1 MKLVSM
7 AFLTALLA
15 GCGGG
20 GDSTPPPVTVAP
32 AAPVIPAPVVPVV
45 PVPPVVTP
53 VAPVTPAEPVIP
65 VTPTV
70 PVVPVTPEPVPVVPP
85 PYTLT
90 PATIA
95 GSFLTGYPVHIVVK
109 ATAVASP
116 GALVFIKFGTEAA
129 TLFNAPVLSF
139 NRDGT
144 INLDIVPSASFA
156 PGRYQGK
163 VDVHVCS
170 DENCKSPLAG
180 SPFQVPYDLL
190 VEPVEGGTQAFDLR
204 ALSAIAGA
212 SDWAAFQGNAS
223 HTGFV
228 PVTLAPERFAV
239 RWKWTAPS
247 DAGTRLR
254 ISKVGTGSG
263 RVYVSTGPFLDFKR
277 TTHQLYALGETDGQP
292 QWTHSFADL
301 ADPIAGPA
309 AVADGKV
316 YMVASSRTTSYLFG
330 FDAANGVQQF
340 RSVLN
345 TTPSTYGA
353 PLVFDGL
360 AYTETGF
367 GSGLAAFDA
376 TSGAQKFSTPLYG
389 NWDWIPAVDGTAAY
403 AFVGATLVVLDR
415 STGIQRAVINDP
427 NHGIGNVDYISGT
440 PMLGAPGSV
449 TTVNTGLV
457 SGVGIVNYDI
467 AAHRVRW
474 SATGQ
479 YFFNPAYHNGTI
491 FAANSKSFALE
502 ARAEAD
508 GTLTWSWSPP
518 QGDGAFA
525 SDVLV
530 TNNLVFISTTTA
542 TYAIDRTSHTV
553 AWRYPMSGS
562 LALSAN
568 GILYIQSMSAIVAI
582 NLK

>member
-1 MKLVSM
+1 MKLHDMVLL
-7 AFLTALLA
+7 AALLA

-20 GDSTPPPVTVAP
+20 GESAPVPVTAAP
-32 AAPVIPAPVVPVV
+32 ATPVIPTQPAV
-45 PVPPVVTP
+45 PVPPEVTP
-53 VAPVTPAEPVIP
+53 VAPVTPADPVAP
-65 VTPTV
+65 VTPATPV
-70 PVVPVTPEPVPVVPP
+70 PEPVVPAPYAFTPS
-85 PYTLT
+85 
-90 PATIA
+90 TIA
-95 GSFLTGYPVHIVVK
+95 GSFLTGYPGHIMVK

-116 GALVFIKFGTEAA
+116 GAMVFFKFGSDAA

-139 NRDGT
+139 NKDGT
-144 INLDIVPSASFA
+144 INLDIVPSPSFA

-163 VDVHVCS
+163 ATIHACS
-170 DENCKSPLAG
+170 DEHCAAPLAG

-190 VEPVEGGTQAFDLR
+190 VEPTEGGTQAFDLR

-212 SDWAAFQGNAS
+212 PDWAAFQGNAG

-228 PVTLAPERFAV
+228 PVTLAPASFSA
-239 RWKWTAPS
+239 RWTWTAPS
-247 DAGTRLR
+247 DTGTRLR

-277 TTHQLYALGETDGQP
+277 TTHQLYALDEADGKP
-292 QWTHSFADL
+292 RWTHSFADL
-301 ADPIAGPA
+301 IDPIAGPV

-330 FDAANGVQQF
+330 FDAANGTQQF

-353 PLVFDGL
+353 PLVFGNL
-360 AYTETGF
+360 IYTETGF
-367 GSGLAAFDA
+367 GSGLAAFDK
-376 TSGAQKFSTPLYG
+376 TSGAQQFSTPLYG
-389 NWDWIPAVDGTAAY
+389 NWDWMPAVDGTAAY

-415 STGIQRAVINDP
+415 STGIERAVINDP

-440 PMLGAPGSV
+440 PMLGVPGSV

-457 SGVGIVNYDI
+457 SGVGLVNYDI
-467 AAHRVRW
+467 AASRVRW
-474 SATGQ
+474 SAKGE

-491 FAANSKSFALE
+491 FSVNSKSFALE
-502 ARAEAD
+502 ARAEMD
-508 GTLTWSWSPP
+508 GTLAWSWSPP
-518 QGDGAFA
+518 QADGYFA

-553 AWRYPMSGS
+553 AWRYPASGT

-568 GILYIQSMSAIVAI
+568 GILYIQSVSAIVAI